1 MNVRKYI
8 EQSAK
13 KHGLSP
19 DVVSARV
26 LGGLAIAGI
35 RESDVATASSRGAVD
50 SLLARLEKKLGKSAR
65 VVAEPTPVVTRP
77 RRAGSVPNPKT
88 LRKQPVEVQTDDFN
102 AKETES
108 YANALRKG
116 IDPATG
122 EKLSDIDLMPG
133 VKALH
138 NRSTRVVY
146 PIPGNSALP
155 GVV

>member
-1 MNVRKYI
+1 MNIRNYI
-8 EQSAK
+8 ERAASK
-13 KHGLSP
+13 RGLSAEA
-19 DVVSARV
+19 VSSRV

-35 RESDVATASSRGAVD
+35 RESDEATASSRTAVD

-88 LRKQPVEVQTDDFN
+88 LRKQPVEVQTDDFDAN
-102 AKETES
+102 ETAS

-122 EKLSDIDLMPG
+122 AKLNEIELMPG
-133 VKALH
+133 VKSLH
-138 NRSTRVVY
+138 NPSTRVVY
-146 PIPGNSALP
+146 PIPGNNALP